1 MVDSQEKLDYPDYR
15 KDLMRKRSSR
25 IPWDF
30 KKKNKITDDFKEKL
44 KEFLPELSRN
54 NHYIA
59 FLHDRITM
67 EFRIQLKIMQDHAAI
82 CGESEE
88 MPDLVDHLFPLSSNK
103 MQFLRIFKEAD
114 DPVYKSDMDE
124 YRNWFVNDYRP
135 DPETFFKLTKDF
147 YSKKKSWVVQK
158 ILSLSEDFV
167 EKLKEIS
174 EEKGIPLPSLHNMYV
189 LMTGINDFCPINDF
203 YPSQENPTPA
213 YHQYR
218 VSASCCRVPVSVAP
232 DQRDDLIIR
241 VWNRIYNLL
250 VESYW
255 VVIVVG
261 MEDFLNIVD
270 IFRKKGLEKARV
282 YLMHSVISDEL
293 KRRVKQIDN
302 IGDLHFYLLDEFSIF
317 KSFFPDFSEFVKQAV
332 IPIVAKREKVLGLP
346 ITPLNGPKDEKKFD
360 DPEAKMIKYLRR
372 QELLELMRK
381 CRERKPKPKPENSH
395 SDREEI
401 TKPPREIPV
410 LTESKVIE
418 GFEKK
423 MGATGLLKTYRRK
436 GRGPD
441 KMINY
446 LFKILSNIS
455 LTINDKIYSKKLRE
469 FYGDGM
475 SSVTWRRRKRE
486 IREGKIQLPDHPDRP
501 SGVRSINDLFEAEVR
516 DIMRHTAGRKKH
528 HKEGYLSQN
537 QLIGMFQND
546 VFRSG
551 LNKRMG
557 IELKKYSRTGLRNIL
572 NKLIEENRV
581 PFEKFGAA
589 NLFKITD
596 IPKIAKEIANF
607 YSRNDS

>member
-1 MVDSQEKLDYPDYR
+1 
-15 KDLMRKRSSR
+15 MR
-25 IPWDF
+25 
-30 KKKNKITDDFKEKL
+30 KKKNEITEDFKEKL
-44 KEFLPELSRN
+44 KGFLPELSKN

-67 EFRIQLKIMQDHAAI
+67 EFRIQLRKMQDHLAVS
-82 CGESEE
+82 GESEE
-88 MPDLVDHLFPLSSNK
+88 MPDLVDHPFPLSNNK
-103 MQFLRIFKEAD
+103 IEFLPMFKDAD

-174 EEKGIPLPSLHNMYV
+174 EEKGIPLPSLHNMYA

-203 YPSQENPTPA
+203 HPSQENPTPA

-282 YLMHSVISDEL
+282 YLMYSVISDEL

-317 KSFFPDFSEFVKQAV
+317 ESFFPDFSEFVKQAV

-346 ITPLNGPKDEKKFD
+346 ITSLKGPKDEKKFD

-381 CRERKPKPKPENSH
+381 CRKRKPKPKPENSH

-418 GFEKK
+418 DFEKK
-423 MGATGLLKTYRRK
+423 LGATGLLKTYRLK

-441 KMINY
+441 KMIHY

-455 LTINDKIYSKKLRE
+455 LTINDKIYSQKLRE

-528 HKEGYLSQN
+528 HKEGYFTQN
-537 QLIGMFQND
+537 ELIKALQGD
-546 VFRSG
+546 TFR
-551 LNKRMG
+551 LALKKEYG
-557 IELKKYSRTGLRNIL
+557 INLKKYGRTSLRDKL
-572 NKLIEENRV
+572 NKLISGEKI
-581 PFEKFGAA
+581 PFERERGATY
-589 NLFKITD
+589 FKISD
-596 IPKIAKEIANF
+596 GLKIAQEIAKL
-607 YSRNDS
+607 SSK